1 MSGEVQSRYVDVEL
15 VEAPRDVTLHV
26 LVSQLAV
33 VYLDVVDIDCP
44 GFRRGLFDRVRRG
57 QEPGQQVVE
66 IEAGTVLIDLQIRS
80 VDQHGVDVYAVA
92 QQGQQVYSSI
102 EISQRCECRRVVRF
116 EHGDLVDSEF
126 AVEYVEPQFL
136 DGYLPADEFLAVFF
150 KVVFRDRRQQQN
162 RRHDEYCD
170 DAEGDE
176 QNLDPFFH
184 GRLSSFLSGSVC

>member
-1 MSGEVQSRYVDVEL
+1 MEL
-15 VEAPRDVTLHV
+15 KFVIPNMEKTFGNL
-26 LVSQLAV
+26 
-33 VYLDVVDIDCP
+33 
-44 GFRRGLFDRVRRG
+44 
-57 QEPGQQVVE
+57 
-66 IEAGTVLIDLQIRS
+66 
-80 VDQHGVDVYAVA
+80 
-92 QQGQQVYSSI
+92 
-102 EISQRCECRRVVRF
+102 
-116 EHGDLVDSEF
+116 EF

>member
-1 MSGEVQSRYVDVEL
+1 M
-15 VEAPRDVTLHV
+15 
-26 LVSQLAV
+26 
-33 VYLDVVDIDCP
+33 YLDVVDIDCP
-44 GFRRGLFDRVRRG
+44 GVRRGLFDRVRRG
-57 QEPGQQVVE
+57 QESGQQVVE
-66 IEAGTVLIDLQIRS
+66 IEAGAILIDVQVGF
-80 VDQHGVDVYAVA
+80 VDQYGVDVYPLT

-116 EHGDLVDSEF
+116 EHGDPVDSEF